1 MSTLA
6 DNLRAAGWRCM
17 AAGKYDIGMHT
28 WAHTPTFRGFE
39 HFVGFYNGELD
50 RVLPTALCRS
60 SNSSTTQ
67 QIVRESVTLRVPAS
81 FATSEQNGFL
91 SLWLVYVPIGSGAV
105 VFQRRRTISPTKSAS
120 TSTCEMTRSHCA
132 ARPALTARTCTAL
145 PWWTSSLPTP
155 RQPTRH
161 RCSVICSLRQGHA

>member
-1 MSTLA
+1 MRLAGAAWPLANTISACIHGPTLRRFVALSTS
-6 DNLRAAGWRCM
+6 
-17 AAGKYDIGMHT
+17 
-28 WAHTPTFRGFE
+28 
-39 HFVGFYNGELD
+39 LD
-50 RVLPTALCRS
+50 STMVSSIEYYQPHSRS

-81 FATSEQNGFL
+81 FANSEQNSFL

-105 VFQRRRTISPTKSAS
+105 VSQRRRTISPTKSAS